1 MNLTDLQVELRSIE
15 NQIARL
21 HLEIEKMKPR
31 PEDEKKADFE
41 TITKLAKQNMISN
54 LRISSASETVCKQF
68 VSSLSYLLLTGEN
81 DIYERLLYLCRISQ
95 GCGLGWSAEEI
106 YKAGLEF
113 EFKDM
118 KELCTDLQEY
128 RYFYLVEAFII
139 ANLSEEASAEVLAVI
154 ADIAKLMECDKEEI
168 QVIGQV
174 ARSLLLNNAELLKQI
189 PAPSRNR
196 WCGKFIEYVPEEW
209 LEEQRIYCNTICID
223 RYVSSVDKSFCASK
237 GMKFD
242 DNARVWYEEKHP
254 CVIKKR
260 VPAGSVVKKGDTLLT
275 YYEEV
280 IKSEKVTGS
289 LFSPFMAS
297 AISSDA
303 TMDVEKKSIIAPCD
317 GIVFYV
323 NDYKKGKIL
332 DKVDKYMAV
341 FVVSF
346 FDDYDCFC
354 NWYHKSYT
362 DKKK

>member
-317 GIVFYV
+317 GIVFYH
-323 NDYKKGKIL
+323 Y
-332 DKVDKYMAV
+332 
-341 FVVSF
+341 FTSF
-346 FDDYDCFC
+346 
-354 NWYHKSYT
+354 
-362 DKKK
+362 